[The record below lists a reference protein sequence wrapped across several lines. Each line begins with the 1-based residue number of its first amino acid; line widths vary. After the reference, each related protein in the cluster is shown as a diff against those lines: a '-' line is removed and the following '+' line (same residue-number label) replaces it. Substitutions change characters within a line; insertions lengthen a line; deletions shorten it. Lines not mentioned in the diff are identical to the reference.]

1 MKKKVLIFTN
11 QFEDFVKSR
20 FEFMNFLISHDIAC
34 DVFHPKHIDQIKKN
48 SFNLFTYSYF
58 RNYFMIFNIPN
69 VILKLRGLSKNNY
82 NIIYSIKIFPN
93 LVTGLYKFLFNKNQ
107 KIIALIA
114 GRGLF
119 QNIDKNF
126 VIYLIFKFY
135 VKVLKQFDEI
145 IVQNYRDKLF
155 FEKYLKRDVILVN
168 GSGYKINPNI
178 NEIIES
184 SAIKNF
190 KCINNNTII
199 FSFPTRIVKSK
210 GIIELIE
217 AFNDPTINS
226 NATLLISGWLD
237 QKSLKQ
243 YFKKHINN
251 KNIFFV
257 GNNDIEQIM
266 NISDCI
272 ILPSTYGEGVPRVL
286 IEGLA
291 HSKPIITSSTQGCED
306 TFDNNGFKLTE
317 VSKLSIVNAVNNFC
331 LLTDFELSNMKANS
345 LSLFNKKFHSD
356 IIFND
361 TLEIINSIK

>member
-1 MKKKVLIFTN
+1 MKRKVLLFTN
-11 QFEDFVKSR
+11 KYEDLIKSR
-20 FEFMNFLISHDIAC
+20 LEFIYFLNHKNILC
-34 DVFHPKHIDQIKKN
+34 DVFHPNHVDKKKEH
-48 SFNLFTYSYF
+48 SFNVFTYYYL
-58 RNYFMIFNIPN
+58 RNYLMIFNVPF
-69 VILKLRGLSKNNY
+69 VLLKLAQLNKNNY
-82 NIIYSIKIFPN
+82 DIIYSIKIFPN
-93 LVTGLYKFLFNKNQ
+93 IVTGLYKFFFNNNQ
-107 KIIALIA
+107 KIVALIA

-119 QNIDKNF
+119 QEIDNSF
-126 VIYLIFKFY
+126 MIRLIFKFY

-155 FEKYLKRDVILVN
+155 FQKYLNRNVNLVN
-168 GSGYKINPNI
+168 GSGYKINSDI
-178 NEIIES
+178 NKITES
-184 SAIKNF
+184 LSINAF
-190 KCINNNTII
+190 KDINTNKII

-217 AFNDPTINS
+217 AFNDSTINC

-237 QKSLKQ
+237 QKSLKR

-257 GNNDIEQIM
+257 GNNDIEEIM

-272 ILPSTYGEGVPRVL
+272 ILPSKYGEGVPRIL

-317 VSKLSIVNAVNNFC
+317 VSKLFIINAVNNFC
-331 LLTDFELSNMKANS
+331 LLTDFELNNMKANS